1 MPAERMIARANTA
14 AAVGALD
21 LTADWGVRGGNTAL
35 ANGRTGATVTFE
47 ALEARVTER
56 VHRREAALV
65 EYELSHPVVVVE
77 VGDEADALVELLA
90 AARLDIGVFFA
101 RQGTLDQPG
110 ASLQTLTALGFDGVL
125 SDGVLRHRV
134 TTPARDDTPRV
145 LLQSGGTTG
154 IPRPVPVDLS
164 PGALDGMRRLFIR
177 TGWRTGMRQLLLLP
191 LHHAA
196 GLIPAVLGLLDGHTL
211 TFPGR
216 TFDPADT
223 LALVARERL
232 QWSCVTPTHLR
243 RLGASPAF
251 EGTALDT
258 LDGIVH
264 TAAPCDHATKRH
276 WIERLGAE
284 RVHEFASST
293 EQIGLTYCSGT
304 SWLERPGTVGRGFL
318 TRVSIRRPDGT
329 DAAPGEPG
337 EVFLRSLARARRTR
351 YSGVRSAPDGALS
364 VGDCGFLDED
374 GYLFLVGRDGDMFTV
389 GGENI
394 YPAEVERVL
403 LGIDGVDDVLVR
415 PRPHKTLGA
424 LPEAL
429 IVRRDS
435 ALTGAAI
442 RAYCRT
448 RLPAPARPQ
457 TIAFVEALP
466 RTDTGK
472 LPRKEWA

>member
-1 MPAERMIARANTA
+1 MPTERMIALANAT
-14 AAVGALD
+14 AAVGALE
-21 LTADWGVRGGNTAL
+21 LAADWSVRGGSMAL
-35 ANGRTGATVTFE
+35 VNGYTGATVTFE
-47 ALEARVTER
+47 ALETRVAER
-56 VHRREAALV
+56 VGRRKAALI
-65 EYELSHPVVVVE
+65 EYELSRPVAIVE

-90 AARLDIGVFFA
+90 ASRLDTSVFFA
-101 RQGTLDQPG
+101 RPGTLDQSG
-110 ASLQTLTALGFDGVL
+110 SSLQTLMRLGFDGVL
-125 SDGVLRHRV
+125 VNGVMRHRSMA
-134 TTPARDDTPRV
+134 PAREDAPRV

-154 IPRPVPVDLS
+154 RPRPVPVDLS
-164 PGALDGMRRLFIR
+164 AGALDGMRRLFAR

-216 TFDPADT
+216 IFDPADT
-223 LALVARERL
+223 LTLVARERL

-243 RLGASPAF
+243 RLAADPAF
-251 EGTALDT
+251 EGAALDT

-264 TAAPCDHATKRH
+264 TAAPCDHGTKRR
-276 WIERLGAE
+276 WIARLGAE

-304 SWLERPGTVGRGFL
+304 NWLEHPGTVGRGFL
-318 TRVSIRRPDGT
+318 TRVSVRRPDGT

-337 EVFLRSLARARRTR
+337 EVFLRSLATARRTGHP
-351 YSGVRSAPDGALS
+351 GVRSAPDGALS
-364 VGDCGFLDED
+364 VGDRGFIDED

-389 GGENI
+389 GGENV

-403 LGIDGVDDVLVR
+403 LGMDGVDDALVR
-415 PRPHKTLGA
+415 PRSHETLGA

-429 IVRRDS
+429 IVRRDP

-457 TIAFVEALP
+457 TIEFVEALP